1 MNKATVFG
9 YMPTSY
15 GGIDVQVDCSI
26 RNGFPGFDITGLPG
40 TSVKE
45 AKDRVRTALRASGF
59 TFPQNRVLLNLSPA
73 DVPKEGTS
81 LDLPI
86 ALAIVLCKAMQGK
99 NPTGDVRIMAFGE
112 LSLDGEICSPK
123 HLENA
128 IQSAQ
133 KLGCNLC
140 IVPATP
146 SSKPISNELSFDK
159 VPSGLFHAST
169 LLQAMATC
177 LKAINSNESPE
188 PLTKMEAQPIF
199 EDVFGLE
206 EEKEIL
212 AMTTAGFHSMLLF
225 GPPGVGKTMLS
236 NKILLLLQ
244 AAHEREESLNGDIKP
259 ISLTLP
265 HDTSA
270 TNTYKI
276 LSSKSLNSQSLLNGG
291 TLILDELNMY
301 NTKTLDS
308 VRTFMDKKTALR
320 FTSSNYSQRPEDFM
334 VIANLNPCPCG
345 GLGSSHALC
354 SCTAKKI
361 ENYWSRI
368 GRPLI
373 ERFDIRLPI
382 QETDIM
388 SGLTSCS
395 DLESNATKPDSY
407 YIEKVLVSRARQRQR
422 YKYIEGVTF
431 NSQAISSMKALQSLK
446 EELTIFEDFAKT
458 GTCTFPQDTRGRLGT
473 VLLARSIADYE
484 DRTTLSTEDIIKANS
499 LKKFGLGDYFW
510 RTIF

>member
-9 YMPTSY
+9 YMPTNY
-15 GGIDVQVDCSI
+15 GGIEVQVDCSI

-59 TFPQNRVLLNLSPA
+59 SFPQNRVLLNLSPA

-112 LSLDGEICSPK
+112 LSLEGEICAPK
-123 HLENA
+123 GMESA

-133 KLGCNLC
+133 KLGCNIC
-140 IVPATP
+140 IVPAVP
-146 SSKPISNELSFDK
+146 SSGQMAHKATPT
-159 VPSGLFHAST
+159 GLFHAST
-169 LLQAMATC
+169 LLQAMATS
-177 LKAINSNESPE
+177 LKAINSNESPSALE
-188 PLTKMEAQPIF
+188 RLEVQPIF
-199 EDVFGLE
+199 EDVFGLA

-212 AMTTAGFHSMLLF
+212 AMAASGFHSTLLF

-244 AAHEREESLNGDIKP
+244 AAHEREDGLQLGAKP

-265 HDTSA
+265 HDTNA

-301 NTKTLDS
+301 NAKTLDS
-308 VRTFMDKKTALR
+308 VRSFMDKKTALR
-320 FTSSNYSQRPEDFM
+320 FTSSNYPQRPDDFM

-354 SCTAKKI
+354 SCNAKKI

-388 SGLTSCS
+388 AGLTSNS
-395 DLESNATKPDSY
+395 DSNLAENTLKPDSY
-407 YIEKVLVSRARQRQR
+407 YVDKALASRARQRAR

-431 NSQAISSMKALQSLK
+431 NSQAVSSIKALQCIK
-446 EELTIFEDFAKT
+446 EELTIFEDFART
-458 GTCTFPQDTRGRLGT
+458 STCKFPQDTRGRMGT
-473 VLLARSIADYE
+473 VLLARSIADYN
-484 DRTTLSTEDIIKANS
+484 DRATLTTEDIIKAAS

>member
-9 YMPTSY
+9 YMPTNY
-15 GGIDVQVDCSI
+15 GGIEVQVDCSI

-59 TFPQNRVLLNLSPA
+59 SFPQNRVLLNLSPA

-112 LSLDGEICSPK
+112 LSLEGEICAPK
-123 HLENA
+123 HQESA
-128 IQSAQ
+128 IESAQ

-140 IVPATP
+140 IVPASPTSTRFSGENSP
-146 SSKPISNELSFDK
+146 T
-159 VPSGLFHAST
+159 GLFHAST

-188 PLTKMEAQPIF
+188 PLAKVDRKPIF
-199 EDVFGLE
+199 EDVIGLSQ
-206 EEKEIL
+206 EKELL
-212 AMTTAGFHSMLLF
+212 AMATAGFHSMLLF

-244 AAHEREESLNGDIKP
+244 AAHENEGTSALGIKP

-308 VRTFMDKKTALR
+308 VRSFMDKKTALR
-320 FTSSNYSQRPEDFM
+320 FTTSKYLQRPDDFL

-354 SCTAKKI
+354 SCNAKKI

-388 SGLTSCS
+388 ASLTSNLDSCPVEE
-395 DLESNATKPDSY
+395 LPKPDSY
-407 YIEKVLVSRARQRQR
+407 YVDKVLASRARQRER
-422 YKYIEGVTF
+422 YKYIEGVSF
-431 NSQAISSMKALQSLK
+431 NSQAVSSIKALQCIK
-446 EELTIFEDFAKT
+446 EELTIFEDFART
-458 GTCTFPQDTRGRLGT
+458 STCRFPQDTRGRMGT

-484 DRTTLSTEDIIKANS
+484 DRAKLDKEDIMKAAS

>member
-9 YMPTSY
+9 YMPTNY
-15 GGIDVQVDCSI
+15 GGIEVQVDCSI

-59 TFPQNRVLLNLSPA
+59 NFPQNRVLLNLSPA
-73 DVPKEGTS
+73 DIPKEGTS

-99 NPTGDVRIMAFGE
+99 NLTGDVRIMAFGE
-112 LSLDGEICSPK
+112 LSLDGELCASK
-123 HLENA
+123 HIDNA

-140 IVPATP
+140 IIPGSP
-146 SSKPISNELSFDK
+146 SLNSNDVLFDSL
-159 VPSGLFHAST
+159 PSGLFHAST
-169 LLQAMATC
+169 LLQAMSVS
-177 LKAINSNESPE
+177 LKTVNSNENPT
-188 PLTKMEAQPIF
+188 PPRKMDSQPIF
-199 EDVFGLE
+199 EDVFGLRD
-206 EEKEIL
+206 EKEIL
-212 AMTTAGFHSMLLF
+212 AMSTAGFHSLLLF

-244 AAHEREESLNGDIKP
+244 AVQEKEGSYEFGVKP

-301 NTKTLDS
+301 NSKTLDS

-320 FTSSNYSQRPEDFM
+320 FTASNYTQKREDFI
-334 VIANLNPCPCG
+334 VVANMNPCPCG

-354 SCTAKKI
+354 SCNAKKI

-368 GRPLI
+368 GRSLI
-373 ERFDIRLPI
+373 ERFDVRLPI
-382 QETDIM
+382 QEIDIM
-388 SGLTSCS
+388 SSLTS
-395 DLESNATKPDSY
+395 TPDIPKTDDY
-407 YIEKVLVSRARQRQR
+407 YIEKVLASRARQRAR

-431 NSQAISSMKALQSLK
+431 NSQAVSSMKALQSLK
-446 EELTIFEDFAKT
+446 EELTIFDNFAKS
-458 GTCTFPQDTRGRLGT
+458 GACSFSQDTRGRLGT
-473 VLLARSIADYE
+473 LLLARSIADYE
-484 DRTTLSTEDIIKANS
+484 DRPDLSTEDIIKANS